1 MKPIRR
7 MMWMVCLAVLL
18 VLGSVFASWAAG
30 TLRVAMQPIVQID
43 PALISSDA
51 EVAVANAV
59 YDYLID
65 VDDEHRIAPR
75 LAAYWEV
82 SEDGLQYTFTLAA
95 GVHFHDGS
103 PLVPGDVVW
112 TFERLRDPD
121 LGLPTA
127 DLFSEI
133 DRIEVTGASQVTF
146 TLSEPNPFFLYD
158 LSDNHALVLKRGTTE
173 FSEFNGTGPF
183 VVDSYRPEDRVS
195 MSANPDYH
203 IDGMP
208 LLDGLEFIFFNDS
221 VAAVDAL
228 RSGQI
233 DMAWRMPTALFL
245 SLQSEP
251 GIVAVDVPTNGF
263 DLVRLRS
270 DIGPGADPRVVQALK
285 LATDRQAIFQVVQ
298 LGLGAV
304 GRDSPIGPLYNEYY
318 DASTPIPA
326 RDPQAARDLLAEA
339 GYPEGLALELYTPDT
354 GGRPDL
360 AVVLK
365 EQWADAGI
373 EVDVIVEP
381 ESVYYGENHWMDK
394 ELGITGWGSRP
405 LPQFYLDVMLSCD
418 GAWNE
423 SRFCDAEFET
433 LSTLAGTTL
442 DEAERVD
449 AYAEIQRILIERGPV
464 IVPYFFA
471 SVAAYRD
478 AFTGIELKA
487 FPGRTDFRTVI
498 EK

>member
-65 VDDEHRIAPR
+65 VDDENRIAPR

-183 VVDSYRPEDRVS
+183 VVDAYRPEDRVS

-270 DIGPGADPRVVQALK
+270 DIGPGADPR
-285 LATDRQAIFQVVQ
+285 D
-298 LGLGAV
+298 
-304 GRDSPIGPLYNEYY
+304 Y